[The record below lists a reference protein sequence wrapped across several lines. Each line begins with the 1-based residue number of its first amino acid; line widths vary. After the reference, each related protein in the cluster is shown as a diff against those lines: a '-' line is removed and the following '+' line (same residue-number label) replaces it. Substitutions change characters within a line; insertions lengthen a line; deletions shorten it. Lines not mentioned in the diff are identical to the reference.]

1 MEKGGGK
8 EFLNPDVKSQH
19 IYFNQIIRRK
29 RILSSDWV
37 FADRPKLP
45 VYFTTGLMS
54 FNSEFP
60 LKYQFNIINDNGKLL
75 ATVAK
80 NMSSNERSALQP
92 IPDDSVMFSL

>member
-1 MEKGGGK
+1 MGGKGGGK
-8 EFLNPDVKSQH
+8 KFLNPDVKSQY

-29 RILSSDWV
+29 RILSSDCL
-37 FADRPKLP
+37 FAN
-45 VYFTTGLMS
+45 FTTGLMS

-75 ATVAK
+75 ATAAK

-92 IPDDSVMFSL
+92 LPDDSVMFSL